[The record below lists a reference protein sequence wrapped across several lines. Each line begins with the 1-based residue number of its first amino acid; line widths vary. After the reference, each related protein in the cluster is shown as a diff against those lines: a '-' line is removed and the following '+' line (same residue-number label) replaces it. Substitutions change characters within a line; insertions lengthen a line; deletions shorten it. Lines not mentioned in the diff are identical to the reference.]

1 MLSEVVVR
9 VARRIRTLR
18 VPLDSAS
25 SGHLLRS
32 EGVLLVPQIIALIS
46 WLLLPI
52 IRQQVVNSVIIFQ
65 IGIELLVVAVGQL
78 AHIILLL

>member
-18 VPLDSAS
+18 VPFDRAS

-32 EGVLLVPQIIALIS
+32 EGVFFVPQIIALFS

-52 IRQQVVNSVIIFQ
+52 VRQQVVNRVIILH
-65 IGIELLVVAVGQL
+65 IGIELLIVAVSQL
-78 AHIILLL
+78 AHIVLLL